1 MANTIDLKLSIED
14 LQIIDAALAEMPYRI
29 AAPVIQR
36 MNQQLQDQS
45 NAIDSDK
52 ERSNGQT

>member
-1 MANTIDLKLSIED
+1 MPDSLPINFSIED

-36 MNQQLQDQS
+36 INQQFQDQS
-45 NAIDSDK
+45 GNS
-52 ERSNGQT
+52 EQPTPTPPTP